1 MDFTVKEE
9 TMRAPGGVADYEKD
23 DHGGSTQASQT
34 DLFPSLQAYH
44 HNRLRRGKAGV
55 APSPKQEE
63 SEIKVKTEEPAAQ
76 PLAGVAPSPKQD
88 DMIKVKT
95 EPGVR
100 GSSCTEG

>member
-55 APSPKQEE
+55 APSPKQ
-63 SEIKVKTEEPAAQ
+63 
-76 PLAGVAPSPKQD
+76 D